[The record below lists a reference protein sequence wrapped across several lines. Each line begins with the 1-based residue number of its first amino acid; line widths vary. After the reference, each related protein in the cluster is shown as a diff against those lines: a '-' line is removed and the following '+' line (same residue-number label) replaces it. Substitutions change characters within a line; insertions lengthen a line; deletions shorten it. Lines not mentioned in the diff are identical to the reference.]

1 MRFHGLNVIDYSS
14 LTVSSQTT
22 PVTLASASPA
32 MDVTAGTVGGKT
44 VRRALMTLETASIR
58 WRADG
63 SAASSTAGHAM
74 AAADILSLVDA
85 NYEELLKN
93 IQFIATSATTAYVRI
108 TFFD

>member
-32 MDVTAGTVGGKT
+32 MDVTKGTVGGKT
-44 VRRALMTLETASIR
+44 VRRALMTLEDASIR

-63 SAASSTAGHAM
+63 SAASSTEGHEM
-74 AAADILSLVDA
+74 AKTDILSLTDA

-93 IQFIATSATTAYVRI
+93 IQFIAISSTTAYVRI